1 MYMSAPPTLSPVTL
15 KTPRLILREFAE
27 GDAEAIQIYAGDPEV
42 TRFTSFGPNTPE
54 VTDIVLANWIEE
66 QKISPRTEW
75 PLAIVRREDGVLIGA
90 TGLGAVD
97 WSTGAAIFG
106 YVLRQSA
113 WGRGYATEA
122 CRSVVD
128 WATSDLSLRRL
139 VAHCEPAN
147 VASSPVLTKLGFWQE
162 EPVTQPR
169 LNGEMRLYLT
179 FVLERR

>member
-1 MYMSAPPTLSPVTL
+1 MGAPPTLSPVTL

-54 VTDIVLANWIEE
+54 VTDSVLANWIEE

-75 PLAIVRREDGVLIGA
+75 PLAIVRQEDELLIGA

-106 YVLRQSA
+106 YVFRRSA
-113 WGRGYATEA
+113 WGQGYATEA
-122 CRSVVD
+122 SRAVGD
-128 WATSDLSLRRL
+128 WAMNDLGLRKL

-147 VASSPVLTKLGFWQE
+147 VASSSVLTKLGFWQE
-162 EPVTQPR
+162 EPVTQAR
-169 LNGEMRLYLT
+169 LNGGMRLYLT
-179 FVLERR
+179 FVKERR